1 MQQIYIL
8 KQLSL
13 ESAIFKEAK
22 NKTKKKRGP
31 CDLIYMKVCRS

>member
-13 ESAIFKEAK
+13 KSAIFKEAK
-22 NKTKKKRGP
+22 NKQKKKTWT
-31 CDLIYMKVCRS
+31 M